1 MHKTG
6 ACLPKQWQA
15 GPLVQA
21 LVLDLGL
28 PPEQLLAPARGCTLR
43 PQGYSLSNAMNM
55 YVMIMQVLITLC
67 RKETKSRSNL
77 RFLSHAGLPVVYAY
91 YFLGLGFY

>member
-21 LVLDLGL
+21 LVLDLGY
-28 PPEQLLAPARGCTLR
+28 LLSSSLLR
-43 PQGYSLSNAMNM
+43 HEDVLSVSKVTVYRNAMNM
-55 YVMIMQVLITLC
+55 YVMIMQDLITLC
-67 RKETKSRSNL
+67 
-77 RFLSHAGLPVVYAY
+77 
-91 YFLGLGFY
+91 

>member
-28 PPEQLLAPARGCTLR
+28 PPEQLLLR
-43 PQGYSLSNAMNM
+43 HEDVLSVSKVAVYRNAMNM
-55 YVMIMQVLITLC
+55 YVMIMQDLITLC
-67 RKETKSRSNL
+67 
-77 RFLSHAGLPVVYAY
+77 
-91 YFLGLGFY
+91 